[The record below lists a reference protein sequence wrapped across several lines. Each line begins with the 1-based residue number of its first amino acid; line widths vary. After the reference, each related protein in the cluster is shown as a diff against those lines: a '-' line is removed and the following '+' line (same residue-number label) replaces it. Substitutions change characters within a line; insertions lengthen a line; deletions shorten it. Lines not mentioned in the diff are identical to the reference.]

1 MNKLFYFFSLGMVL
15 MTLNLFS
22 DTESEDKIFP
32 YPIHKETL
40 ENGLNV
46 YVIPME
52 SNGLA
57 SYWTIV
63 RTGSRD
69 EVEKGKTGFAHFF
82 EHMMFRGTKKYP
94 QDVYDSIVVSLGADA
109 NAYTTDDYTAY
120 HLNIAAEDIETVMD
134 IESERFQNLSYA
146 EPEFKTEAGAV
157 YGEYRK
163 NITNPISV
171 LFEKLQETAYKKHTY
186 SHTTMGYIEDILNM
200 PNMYDYSKEFYNRF
214 YRPENCI
221 LVIVGDVDPEKTFE
235 SVSNYFGSWE
245 QGYQKPNIPSEPE
258 QTQERRADVNYDGRT
273 NPWMV
278 LAYKGLPYDYK
289 SKEVMADQ
297 LFASLAFGSNSELYQ
312 KLYLEE
318 QKVIA
323 FGSSI
328 PNNRDQGLNLIYA
341 QLKDKTDF
349 SYLEEEIGKT
359 IEKYQTQAVEIEK
372 LNDLKKRIKY
382 SFLMS
387 LNSPDEVAS
396 GLANFVAVTGG
407 LEGLETEFET
417 MEKVTP
423 EDIMEAA
430 KRFVSEKRTIVRLT
444 GVE

>member
-1 MNKLFYFFSLGMVL
+1 MTNNLSSDDNKDS
-15 MTLNLFS
+15 
-22 DTESEDKIFP
+22 KIFP
-32 YPIHKETL
+32 YQIEHQVL
-40 ENGLNV
+40 DNGLNV

-57 SYWTIV
+57 SYWTLV

-157 YGEYRK
+157 HGEYSK

-171 LFEKLQETAYKKHTY
+171 MFEKLQETAYSKHTY
-186 SHTTMGYIEDILNM
+186 SHTTMGYLEDILNM
-200 PNMYDYSKEFYNRF
+200 PNMYDYSMEFYKRF

-221 LVIVGDVDPEKTFE
+221 LVIVGDVNSEETFK
-235 SVSNYFGSWE
+235 SVKKYYSSWE
-245 QGYQKPNIPSEPE
+245 TGYQTPEIPIEPE
-258 QTQERRADVNYDGRT
+258 QTKERRAKVNYNGRS
-273 NPWMV
+273 NPWIMM
-278 LAYKGLPYDYK
+278 AYKGLPYDFS

-312 KLYLEE
+312 KLYLKE

-323 FGSSI
+323 FGSSV

-341 QLKDKTDF
+341 QLKDKADF
-349 SYLEEEIGKT
+349 DYLEEEVGKT
-359 IEKYQTQAVEIEK
+359 IEQFKTQAVDASK
-372 LNDLKKRIKY
+372 LDDLKKRIKY

-417 MEKVTP
+417 MEQITP

-430 KRFVSEKRTIVRLT
+430 KRFVPEKRTVVRLT

>member
-1 MNKLFYFFSLGMVL
+1 MS
-15 MTLNLFS
+15 LNLKADS
-22 DTESEDKIFP
+22 NNENKIFP
-32 YPIHKETL
+32 YPVHYQTL
-40 ENGLNV
+40 DNGLKV

-69 EVEKGKTGFAHFF
+69 EVELGKTGFAHFF

-94 QDVYDSIVVSLGADA
+94 QHVYDSIVVSLGADA

-171 LFEKLQETAYKKHTY
+171 IFEKLQETAYKKHTY
-186 SHTTMGYIEDILNM
+186 SHTTMGYLEDILNM
-200 PNMYDYSKEFYNRF
+200 PNMYDYSKEFYSRF

-221 LVIVGDVDPEKTFE
+221 LVIVGDVDSESTFE
-235 SVSNYFGSWE
+235 KAKQYYSSWE
-245 QGYQKPNIPSEPE
+245 NGYQKPEIPIEPE
-258 QTQERRADVNYDGRT
+258 QTQERRTHVNYQGRS
-273 NPWMV
+273 NPWLMMGYKGKAYDFNDKEV
-278 LAYKGLPYDYK
+278 LAY
-289 SKEVMADQ
+289 Q
-297 LFASLAFGSNSELYQ
+297 LFSSLAFGTNSTIYK
-312 KLYLEE
+312 KLYLKE

-323 FGSSI
+323 FGSSV
-328 PNNRDQGLNLIYA
+328 PTNRDPGLNLVYA
-341 QLKDKTDF
+341 QLKSKEDF
-349 SYLEEEIGKT
+349 NYVEEEIGKT
-359 IEKYQTQAVEIEK
+359 IELFQNELVDIKK
-372 LNDLKKRIKY
+372 LEDLKKRLKY
-382 SFLMS
+382 SYLMS
-387 LNSPDEVAS
+387 LNSPDGVAS
-396 GLANFVAVTGG
+396 GLANFIAVTGG
-407 LEGLETEFET
+407 IEGLETEFQT
-417 MEKVTP
+417 MEKISP
-423 EDIMEAA
+423 EDIMKAA
-430 KRFVSEKRTIVRLT
+430 KSFVPEKRTVVRLT